1 VRCSR
6 CGSDLPAEAGYCRGC
21 GAILRGSAAT
31 AALLDGVAPSAR
43 DGAPS
48 PPAALADGDSLQ
60 ARPEPSRLEW
70 AVVAAAISVLV
81 SLALN
86 WYEATVL
93 VRGSRETVTRHL
105 LSGNAGIQRWLV
117 PVCAVLVVG
126 EVMANRVWC
135 RQSRRQWRPHRGVL
149 MLLCVVQLVLVASC
163 MASSPL
169 SPDLLAN
176 IGISVNV
183 GPGSWVALVGA
194 VVGVGAAFGR
204 MFSGGPQLGRSMS
217 RS

>member
-1 VRCSR
+1 MRCSR
-6 CGSDLPAEAGYCRGC
+6 CGTEVPAEAGYCRGC

-31 AALLDGVAPSAR
+31 AALLDGAA
-43 DGAPS
+43 
-48 PPAALADGDSLQ
+48 PAAGKGPPPTAQLADRDSLR
-60 ARPEPSRLEW
+60 ARSEPSRLEW
-70 AVVAAAISVLV
+70 AVVAAAITVLV
-81 SLALN
+81 SLAVN
-86 WYEATVL
+86 WYQATVL

-105 LSGNAGIQRWLV
+105 LSGNAGIQRWMV

-126 EVMANRVWC
+126 EVLANRIWC

-176 IGISVNV
+176 IGISINV
-183 GPGSWVALVGA
+183 GPGSWVALGGA